1 MNRAN
6 HLRLDLRHLAWPVLF
21 QFFVLMVSFL
31 LCLQAPAQTNEFS
44 SSLLP
49 FSSATGANS
58 GCDRLNI
65 DDAHEWKK
73 KNQLKSQQS
82 EWALGS
88 KLAASAEQNVQM
100 ITDNYIV
107 EYVNQ
112 LEQKI
117 VDRSELPGC
126 FVVKILIDPE
136 PNAYSLPGGF
146 IYVTSGLVQIAGT
159 EGELAGALAHETAHV
174 TLRHMTRIQTQTR
187 IWARIALFG
196 SPAGYLLRRY
206 LGPLVMFSMIRKEE
220 FEADQLGTQYLIM
233 AGYDS
238 LEFSNLLQVA
248 IPEAETRPSLLDR
261 LYDTHPETKSRVKQ
275 LQRLS
280 RNLTAPR
287 SESAV
292 DTSGFEE
299 MKSHFA
305 NLEISQ

>member
-1 MNRAN
+1 MNGAN
-6 HLRLDLRHLAWPVLF
+6 HLRLDLRHSTLPVLF
-21 QFFVLMVSFL
+21 PFFVLIVSL
-31 LCLQAPAQTNEFS
+31 LLRLQAPAQTNELSSSVLSFS
-44 SSLLP
+44 ST
-49 FSSATGANS
+49 TGENS
-58 GCDRLNI
+58 GCDRLNP
-65 DDAHEWKK
+65 DDAHEWK

-100 ITDNYIV
+100 VTDNYIV
-107 EYVNQ
+107 QYVNQ

-146 IYVTSGLVQIAGT
+146 IYLTSGLVQIAGT

-187 IWARIALFG
+187 IWARIGLFG

-206 LGPLVMFSMIRKEE
+206 LGPLVMFRMIRKEE

-238 LEFSNLLQVA
+238 LEFSNLLQIA
-248 IPEAETRPSLLDR
+248 IPEAETRPPLLDR

-275 LQRLS
+275 LQLLS
-280 RNLTAPR
+280 RTLRAPGNDD
-287 SESAV
+287 AV
-292 DTSGFEE
+292 DSSEFEE
-299 MKSHFA
+299 MKSRFA